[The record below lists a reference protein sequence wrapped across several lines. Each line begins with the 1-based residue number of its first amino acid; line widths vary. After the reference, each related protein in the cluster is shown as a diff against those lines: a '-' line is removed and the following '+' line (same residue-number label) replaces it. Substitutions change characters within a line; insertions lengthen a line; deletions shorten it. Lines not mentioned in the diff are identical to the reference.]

1 MNARASDIPG
11 ASQAEQVFAQFLL
24 LERQARA
31 AADPA
36 QLAYNLVNDGQALFG
51 FRHAALLIAGRV
63 RALTG
68 ISQLDPHAPFVAF
81 VERAVAQLRQQERL
95 ASAGVV
101 EPAWLDAQ
109 TQADWQ
115 ALSAAQAFW
124 LPLRDRGGEVFGGL
138 WLARER
144 VWNEAEQALLAQL
157 GDGYAHA
164 WLALQPRQ
172 RWRPRWPRRRLLAV
186 VALGVLALLLPV
198 RQSVLAPAEV
208 VPLGGRVVA
217 APLDGVVGEFLVKP
231 NQSVQAGDLLVRFD
245 ATTLKAQADVAERTL
260 GVAEAEL
267 RANAQRAFA
276 DAESSAR
283 LDLLAARVEQ
293 KRAEHD
299 YARELLAR
307 SEVRAER
314 SGIAVFSDA
323 ERWTGKPVQ
332 TGERLMEIADP
343 GQAELRVE
351 LPVGDAIA
359 LAADA
364 EVALFLDSDP
374 LHRHD
379 ARLERQAYEAQV
391 GAAGQLAYRLDAAFL
406 AAPPRIGL
414 RGTAKVYGERVPLV
428 LFLLRRPLAALR
440 QSVGV

>member
-1 MNARASDIPG
+1 MNTPAAT
-11 ASQAEQVFAQFLL
+11 AVAAQAEQVFAQILL

-31 AADPA
+31 AADPEH
-36 QLAYNLVNDGQALFG
+36 LAYCLANDAQALFG

-63 RALTG
+63 RALSG
-68 ISQLDPHAPFVAF
+68 ISQVDPHAPFVAF
-81 VERAVAQLRQQERL
+81 VERAAAQLCAQQRL
-95 ASAGVV
+95 AASAVV
-101 EPAWLDAQ
+101 APAWLDAQ

-115 ALSAAQAFW
+115 ALSAPQALW
-124 LPLRDRGGEVFGGL
+124 LPLRDRRGEVFGGL

-144 VWNEAEQALLAQL
+144 SWSEAEQALLAQL

-172 RWRPRWPRRRLLAV
+172 RWRPRWPRRRLLAL
-186 VALGVLALLLPV
+186 AAGLLLGALLPV

-217 APLDGVVGEFLVKP
+217 APLDGVVAEFLVRP
-231 NQSVQAGDLLVRFD
+231 NQAVQAGDLLLRFD
-245 ATTLKAQADVAERTL
+245 ATTLKAQADVAARTL

-267 RANAQRAFA
+267 KASAQRAFA

-293 KRAEHD
+293 KRAERD
-299 YARELLAR
+299 YAGELLAR

-314 SGIAVFSDA
+314 SGIAVFADA
-323 ERWTGKPVQ
+323 ERWTGKLVQ

-343 GQAELRVE
+343 AQAELRIE

-379 ARLERQAYEAQV
+379 ARLERQAYEAQTS
-391 GAAGQLAYRLDAAFL
+391 AAGQLAYRLDAAFA

-414 RGTAKVYGERVPLV
+414 RGTAKVYGERVPLA
-428 LFLLRRPLAALR
+428 LYLLRRPLAALR
-440 QSVGV
+440 QRVGL